1 MQTQP
6 AYIDQIDAVGIFM
19 NIAGQPIGRFNAEQ
33 AAKQIGFMCEELAE
47 TLECVKGGCID
58 KGSSYELSEA
68 VLSLKRV
75 AKLMKDG
82 MHTGSVSRCDRLEL
96 LDGVLDTA
104 WVAVG
109 AAHAMS
115 HNVRGAFEEI
125 ARANFDKFPNGKV
138 TRDEGGKV
146 VKPRDW
152 RGPDLTPFVT
162 QVGVNSGFVLNNQGD

>member
-47 TLECVKGGCID
+47 TLARVKGGCIN
-58 KGSSYELSEA
+58 SSAALSFDIAIRALEA
-68 VLSLKRV
+68 VAKDLK
-75 AKLMKDG
+75 LG
-82 MHTGSVSRCDRLEL
+82 MHAGDVSRCDRVEL

-104 WVAVG
+104 WVSIG

-125 ARANFDKFPNGKV
+125 ARANFDKFPNGQV

-146 VKPRDW
+146 VNPRDW
-152 RGPDLTPFVT
+152 RGPDLTSFAT
-162 QVGVNSGFVLNNQGD
+162 LVGMNSGFVLNNQGD